1 MANSEFISAEPFPD
15 LPPPTTTKKKVR
27 KKLDSDSACDLIFK
41 NLTNTL
47 GENPALFHPP
57 DFDKVF
63 LVQTDDSDIRLEA
76 LLSLIM
82 KEEKQPVMCTFKKLL
97 KGKTL

>member
-47 GENPALFHPP
+47 GE
-57 DFDKVF
+57 
-63 LVQTDDSDIRLEA
+63 
-76 LLSLIM
+76 
-82 KEEKQPVMCTFKKLL
+82 
-97 KGKTL
+97 G

>member
-1 MANSEFISAEPFPD
+1 MANSEFISTEPFPD
-15 LPPPTTTKKKVR
+15 LPPPTKKKIR
-27 KKLDSDSACDLIFK
+27 NKLDNDSACDSIFK

-82 KEEKQPVMCTFKKLL
+82 KEEKQPVVYTFKKLL